1 MKNLDL
7 KEMSNVNGGGFWSG
21 FCSGMMGASAAVT
34 LGLAVG
40 AAIPGGAVIIG
51 VGMAGCF
58 LASID
63 TN

>member
-21 FCSGMMGASAAVT
+21 FCSGMMGASAAVGV
-34 LGLAVG
+34 GLAVG
-40 AAIPGGAVIIG
+40 AAIPGANVILAVAA
-51 VGMAGCF
+51 VGCF
-58 LASID
+58 ASSIN